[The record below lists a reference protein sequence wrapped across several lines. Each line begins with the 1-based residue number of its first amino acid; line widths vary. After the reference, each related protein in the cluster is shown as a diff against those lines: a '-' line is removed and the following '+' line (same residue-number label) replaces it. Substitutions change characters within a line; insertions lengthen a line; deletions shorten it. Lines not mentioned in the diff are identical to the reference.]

1 MQTGVKKNIAA
12 GILQVMIT
20 EGTHPAY
27 ADTTGS
33 KNILNSYIKF
43 LIIQGDTFNYEEE
56 LSFIYD
62 MLKFIFFGKNE
73 TSEFDIYWKVVIR
86 AMETET
92 AHGSHDRSHAAGDYD
107 NTSRISHD
115 PFISTN
121 HLIKITMQLLE
132 KDVLKQDVDF
142 KVPPNN

>member
-1 MQTGVKKNIAA
+1 
-12 GILQVMIT
+12 MIPY
-20 EGTHPAY
+20 GTHPAY
-27 ADTTGS
+27 ADTIGS
-33 KNILNSYIKF
+33 NNILNSYIKC
-43 LIIQGDTFNYEEE
+43 LIIQVDTFNYEEE

-92 AHGSHDRSHAAGDYD
+92 AHGAHDRSHAAGDYD

-121 HLIKITMQLLE
+121 HLIKSTMQFLE
-132 KDVLKQDVDF
+132 KDLLKQDVDF
-142 KVPPNN
+142 KVKLNNCVSLQFTSNIGQ